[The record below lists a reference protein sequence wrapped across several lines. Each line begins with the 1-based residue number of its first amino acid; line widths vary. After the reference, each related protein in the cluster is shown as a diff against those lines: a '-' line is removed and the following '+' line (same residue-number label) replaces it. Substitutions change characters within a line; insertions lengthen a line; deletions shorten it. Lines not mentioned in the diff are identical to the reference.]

1 VPVPNIPGWADRDG
15 ESRALAVLEW
25 CDANGIHTASIM
37 DYQLDAAMTA
47 WAESMRAEREETGSE
62 YDVEAS
68 PMDYVH
74 QIRTIAAFLRSRK

>member
-1 VPVPNIPGWADRDG
+1 MIPNIPGWDLRDR

-37 DYQLDAAMTA
+37 DYQLDAAMKE
-47 WAESMRAEREETGSE
+47 AEATIAEDTGVSHE
-62 YDVEAS
+62 SS

-74 QIRTIAAFLRSRK
+74 LVRVLAAFLRSRI

>member
-1 VPVPNIPGWADRDG
+1 VAVPTIPGWADRDG

-37 DYQLDAAMTA
+37 DYQLAAAMTEA
-47 WAESMRAEREETGSE
+47 KESI
-62 YDVEAS
+62 VEDDAIPCDPS

-74 QIRTIAAFLRSRK
+74 MIRVLAAFLRSRR